1 MECALGVFI
10 FLKFV
15 FFTDL
20 VVPYRHPGSAPITG
34 VKKMIKNTLFTVRLG
49 NWQFAM
55 HIRSDG
61 EAVLLLATPGE

>member
-1 MECALGVFI
+1 
-10 FLKFV
+10 
-15 FFTDL
+15 